1 MSGTSSVKKKRLS
14 KVARSPQSA
23 SKSRR
28 ARANVKALKS
38 ESASTMGRR
47 ALAKPGRSSA
57 ARSGAARSASAKRQ
71 ASSRRSQAS
80 RRMSAH

>member
-1 MSGTSSVKKKRLS
+1 
-14 KVARSPQSA
+14 VARSPQSA

-28 ARANVKALKS
+28 ARANVQSLKS

-47 ALAKPGRSSA
+47 ALSKPGRSSTV
-57 ARSGAARSASAKRQ
+57 RSGAARSASAKRQ
-71 ASSRRSQAS
+71 TSSRRGQTS